1 MSKLLGIIG
10 LLIVC
15 AGVDLLWQS
24 RREIRFWLGAY
35 LNVLRSALRQQ
46 GTPFHSFPASIAPEK
61 RHGAVRFLLGLSF
74 AFLLGPLLI
83 VVSLT
88 LMLYKS

>member
-46 GTPFHSFPASIAPEK
+46 GTLFHSFPVSIAPEK

-83 VVSLT
+83 AVSFT
-88 LMLYKS
+88 LMLYKF